1 MDSKCLESFLIP
13 EYEIAT
19 EGLFSKMKEKREAKK
34 AERESALEAKRKAF
48 PIVKRKVVTDC
59 KSICNKY
66 KAKNPKLPWKL
77 KFVEEDN
84 YVYIEVF
91 TDEKYINPYYA
102 DGNEGPDYN
111 ETAHNVY
118 ENIYEEI
125 NKKYNNQE
133 TEGIKFSVDCEEWNE
148 IDIYL
153 N

>member
-13 EYEIAT
+13 EEITT

-34 AERESALEAKRKAF
+34 AEREAALEAKRKAW
-48 PIVKRKVVTDC
+48 PIIKRKVITEC
-59 KSICNKY
+59 KAICNRY
-66 KAKNPKLPWKL
+66 KSKNPKLPWKL
-77 KFVEEDN
+77 KFVEEDE

-111 ETAHNVY
+111 KTAHDVY
-118 ENIYEEI
+118 ENIFKEI
-125 NKKYNNQE
+125 EQKYTNQE
-133 TEGIKFSVDCEEWNE
+133 IDGIKFIVDSEEWNE

-153 N
+153 D